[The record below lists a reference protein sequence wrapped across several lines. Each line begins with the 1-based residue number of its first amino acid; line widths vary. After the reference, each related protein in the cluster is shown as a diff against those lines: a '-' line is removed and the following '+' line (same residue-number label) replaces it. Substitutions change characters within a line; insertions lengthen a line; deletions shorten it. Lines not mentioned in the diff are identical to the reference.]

1 MTKIGKMLRY
11 LLVLVALSVSVKA
24 QTTTS
29 PANPLP
35 NEIRLDADF
44 ILTWGVSNNT
54 ITIDLYANTA
64 GWLSMGLL
72 SDDGNLLDV
81 WWGGFD
87 EDFGVPYLQVIMQ
100 IYTNLCKFIRI
111 DANLYELMQIY
122 TNIWGLY
129 NFLGFIQILEI

>member
-1 MTKIGKMLRY
+1 MLRY

-29 PANPLP
+29 PAIPLP
-35 NEIRLDADF
+35 YEIRLDADF

-87 EDFGVPYLQVIMQ
+87 EDFGFPYLQVNYANLYEFMQ
-100 IYTNLCKFIRI
+100 IYTDLGKFIGAYAKFWGLCKF
-111 DANLYELMQIY
+111 
-122 TNIWGLY
+122 
-129 NFLGFIQILEI
+129 LGI

>member
-29 PANPLP
+29 PAIPLP

-87 EDFGVPYLQVIMQ
+87 EDFGVPYLQVN
-100 IYTNLCKFIRI
+100 YANLCKFG
-111 DANLYELMQIY
+111 EFMQI
-122 TNIWGLY
+122 L
-129 NFLGFIQILEI
+129 

>member
-29 PANPLP
+29 PATPLP
-35 NEIRLDADF
+35 YEIRLDADF

-87 EDFGVPYLQVIMQ
+87 EDFGVPYLQVNYANLYEFMQ

-111 DANLYELMQIY
+111 YANLYKY
-122 TNIWGLY
+122 
-129 NFLGFIQILEI
+129 LGFIQILGIYPNF